1 MNDLEHYKRLERLFD
16 SAPLNQGIFAGSELK
31 VSDREAT
38 LELAIG
44 SQYFHAANAM
54 HGAIYFKLLDDS
66 AYFASASVEKTF
78 FLLTKS
84 YTIHFR
90 RPVFEDRL
98 KAIGK
103 VISVNQKEIISSSEI
118 YNQEGKLVAHGEGVF
133 VRGPKRLEE
142 LPG

>member
-31 VSDREAT
+31 VSDREAILKLT
-38 LELAIG
+38 IG

-103 VISVNQKEIISSSEI
+103 VISVNEKEIISSSEI
-118 YNQEGKLVAHGEGVF
+118 YNQAGKLVAHGEGVF